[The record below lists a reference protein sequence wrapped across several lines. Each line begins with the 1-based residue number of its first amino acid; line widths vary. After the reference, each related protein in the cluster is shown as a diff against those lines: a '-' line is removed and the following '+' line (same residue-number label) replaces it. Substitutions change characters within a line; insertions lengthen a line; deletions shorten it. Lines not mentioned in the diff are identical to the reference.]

1 MPEIAAKGS
10 TPARPGARSNSA
22 QAKAKPRDAAEVP
35 PDEPIAVKTPDGVVM
50 IEPNLKS
57 AMQRA
62 IGSKGH
68 VLLNNRTPLVLSGPD
83 QAAITIGGGP
93 LYIRA
98 AEGVHPV
105 VEVEMQGQ
113 KPFLS
118 TRTDTPLTIVG
129 VTFVARY
136 RGKPKMVPALIQ
148 AGANL
153 TLDRCASRPEEGSR
167 ARARS
172 SPKGAA

>member
-1 MPEIAAKGS
+1 MK
-10 TPARPGARSNSA
+10 
-22 QAKAKPRDAAEVP
+22 
-35 PDEPIAVKTPDGVVM
+35 

-68 VLLNNRTPLVLSGPD
+68 VLLNNRTPLKLSGPD
-83 QAAITIGGGP
+83 EAAITIGGGP

-118 TRTDTPLTIVG
+118 TRADTPLTIVG

-153 TLDRCASRPEEGSR
+153 TLDRCAFTATRRGRGR
-167 ARARS
+167 AARS